1 MLNRNFH
8 YIAKVLDYLPADTVL
23 DGELVAMDSD
33 GGSNFN
39 LLPFETHQ
47 IRCTRDDKDPQRKIF
62 DVQSLYP
69 QRENEMKHSVIAGL
83 FLVMTASGASAQI
96 NAGEQKPEASLPFNM
111 VQVTT
116 LNLPWRIAFLPDGR
130 MLITEKTGGLQL
142 VTQQGAK
149 TPVTN
154 VPAVLSRGQGGML
167 GVYLSP
173 QYVKNQ
179 NVYLTYSEPG
189 NGGSSLA
196 LARARLKIG
205 KGAASLE
212 GLKVIWRDGERG
224 EGGQFGAA
232 IAFSPDG
239 KYLFLSSGDRQ
250 RMTPAQDPNQP
261 LGKIL
266 RLTLDGKPAPG
277 NPLAGKIGA
286 ASVPVIDPPE
296 DTVAAKTA
304 PVVRTYTFPGPN
316 LTPSETW
323 ASGVRTPYGLA
334 FAPDGR
340 LWELEHG
347 PRGGDELNLIEP
359 GKNYGWPLVS
369 YGHNYNG
376 VPVPSPDTRPD
387 LTKPVIYWVPVI
399 APGNLMFYKGAL
411 FPQWNGSAFASGLS
425 SKALIRIP
433 FDGKGGAQTAERWDM
448 GRRVR
453 DVEVAP
459 DGALWMIED
468 AKPGGLFRLTP
479 LGMAVS
485 APAAQ
490 PATPALTPSGSTTL
504 NASNVEHVKSVIAD
518 NNCLLCHRIGR
529 DGGDIG
535 PSLNGVGTRR
545 TADLIR
551 ATIVSPPSTTS
562 ASTPNPMPSYENKIA
577 GEDLK
582 SLVHYLST
590 LPPLP

>member
-1 MLNRNFH
+1 
-8 YIAKVLDYLPADTVL
+8 
-23 DGELVAMDSD
+23 
-33 GGSNFN
+33 
-39 LLPFETHQ
+39 
-47 IRCTRDDKDPQRKIF
+47 
-62 DVQSLYP
+62 
-69 QRENEMKHSVIAGL
+69 MKHFTIAGL
-83 FLVMTASGASAQI
+83 GLAMVASCASAQV
-96 NAGEQKPEASLPFNM
+96 NAGEQKPEATLPFNV

-130 MLITEKTGGLQL
+130 MLITEKVGGLQL
-142 VTQQGAK
+142 VTQEGAK

-154 VPAVLSRGQGGML
+154 VPAVLWSGQGGML

-173 QYVKNQ
+173 HYAADH

-189 NGGSSLA
+189 DGGSSLA
-196 LARARLKIG
+196 LARAQLKIG
-205 KGAASLE
+205 KDTASLE
-212 GLKVIWRDGERG
+212 QLKVIWRDGERG

-232 IAFSPDG
+232 VAFSPDG
-239 KYLFLSSGDRQ
+239 KYLFLSSGERQ

-277 NPLAGKIGA
+277 NPMAGKVGA
-286 ASVPVIDPPE
+286 ASVPIIDPPS

-304 PVVRTYTFPGPN
+304 PVLRTYTFPGPN

-323 ASGVRTPYGLA
+323 STGHRTPYGLA

-369 YGHNYNG
+369 YGQNYNG
-376 VPVPSPDTRPD
+376 VPIPSPETRPH
-387 LTKPVIYWVPVI
+387 LTEPVIYWVPVI
-399 APGNLMFYKGAL
+399 APGNLMFYKGAM
-411 FPQWNGSAFASGLS
+411 FPQWNGSGFASGLS
-425 SKALIRIP
+425 TKALVRIT
-433 FDGKGGAQTAERWDM
+433 FDRKGGAQTADRWDV
-448 GRRVR
+448 GHRVR

-485 APAAQ
+485 APSAQ
-490 PATPALTPSGSTTL
+490 SATPAATAGDSAMQ
-504 NASNVEHVKSVIAD
+504 NASKGEHVKSIIAD
-518 NNCLLCHRIGR
+518 NNCLVCHRIGQE
-529 DGGDIG
+529 GGDIA
-535 PSLNGVGTRR
+535 PSLNGVGARR
-545 TADLIR
+545 TADQIR
-551 ATIVSPPSTTS
+551 ATIVSPPSKTT
-562 ASTPNPMPSYENKIA
+562 AGTPNPMPPYGKKIT
-577 GEDLK
+577 GEDLN

-590 LPPLP
+590 LPAQP